1 MGKKQRKPEDG
12 PEPEGEEN
20 EEKKTEG
27 ESEEEEE
34 EVYQVEKV
42 VDKRIHK
49 GRVEY
54 LLKWKGY
61 GDDESTWEPQDNLE
75 CPDLIEAYEKKIR
88 EKEALKRKSAQ
99 NVAAGDVAAKKRRK
113 EEAAATEKRK
123 DSSGPSKDGKQTKQD
138 EKKYRGFDRGL
149 DPERIIGA
157 TESNNELLFLMKW
170 KNNNE
175 ADLVR
180 AKEAN
185 HRCPQI
191 VIQFYEERLTWH
203 SEDDEED
210 KR

>member
-12 PEPEGEEN
+12 PEPADDAADKQNEGDSD
-20 EEKKTEG
+20 EG
-27 ESEEEEE
+27 EEEE

-42 VDKRIHK
+42 VDKRTHK
-49 GRVEY
+49 GKVEY

-61 GDDESTWEPQDNLE
+61 GDNENTWEPEDNLE
-75 CPDLIEAYEKKIR
+75 CPDLIEAYEKKIK
-88 EKEALKRKSAQ
+88 EKEAQKRKSTSV
-99 NVAAGDVAAKKRRK
+99 NGAAGDVAAKKKRK
-113 EEAAATEKRK
+113 EDEKK
-123 DSSGPSKDGKQTKQD
+123 DASGPSKESKQAKHD

-157 TESNNELLFLMKW
+157 TEANNELLFLMKW
-170 KNNNE
+170 KHNNE

-185 HRCPQI
+185 HKCPQT

-203 SEDDEED
+203 SDDDEVD